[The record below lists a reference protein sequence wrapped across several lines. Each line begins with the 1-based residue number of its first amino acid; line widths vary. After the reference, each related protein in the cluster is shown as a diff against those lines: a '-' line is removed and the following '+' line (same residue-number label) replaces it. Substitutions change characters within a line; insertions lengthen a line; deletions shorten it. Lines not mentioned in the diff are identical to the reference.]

1 MAAAVFGC
9 VALLTL
15 SHGVEKSWVCNRPT
29 EAGSAG
35 LALALE
41 TGPRSLHLYTISL
54 CRFGSVAVSL
64 ALNLF
69 ACLVRALGPPGG
81 SG

>member
-1 MAAAVFGC
+1 M
-9 VALLTL
+9 
-15 SHGVEKSWVCNRPT
+15 

-41 TGPRSLHLYTISL
+41 TGPGSLHLYAVSL

-69 ACLVRALGPPGG
+69 ACLVRALGSPGG